1 MLTSSSLDFKFQA
14 EQLKAWRE
22 YVALRAAQLP
32 EELQFTAPM
41 RRNLQK
47 MYRVFRER
55 KVGKIRAEHFL
66 DFLNDYAKFYKFEVP
81 VEPELLIKQIHPCSG
96 NLLHLD
102 AFIELEDFEKILE
115 NLLVASNEQLQ
126 GQTLLASEICAFTY
140 WTYRDPNLLGSMTL
154 PAFAGFIR
162 GLGVPLEAEA
172 DFPKEFSY
180 ALSQNKKFFPPDEKF
195 DEKTLVPFDLFR
207 YIYLERNL

>member
-1 MLTSSSLDFKFQA
+1 M
-14 EQLKAWRE
+14 KAWKE
-22 YVALRAAQLP
+22 YLELRKAQLP
-32 EELQFTAPM
+32 EELQFTEAM

-81 VEPELLIKQIHPCSG
+81 IEPELLIKQIHPCTG

-102 AFIELEDFEKILE
+102 AFIEFEDLERIFDH
-115 NLLVASNEQLQ
+115 LLVASNEQIQ

-154 PAFAGFIR
+154 PSFAGFVR
-162 GLGVPLEAEA
+162 GLGVPLESEA

-180 ALSQNKKFFPPDEKF
+180 ALASNKKFFSAEEKF